1 MDYKNESVWLM
12 KGDCLE
18 RMKEIPSGS
27 VDAIICD
34 PPFNIVEKIGK
45 NIHIFR
51 QASRQIEP
59 SITEKSMSFDV
70 GFDQI
75 SWLGIAIE
83 KLKAGGNMIIF
94 NDWEN
99 MGDIA
104 KEARAHKM
112 KVKCLCHWQKPNPTP
127 VEWKRRFV
135 AGREYFIHLSKGGK
149 NTFNTEALN
158 FGSFTVPLTPK
169 SEKSSGKHPNQKP
182 IKLMQQLVEILT
194 NHGDS
199 ILDPFMG
206 SGSTGVA
213 CANTGRE
220 FIGIELDRDYFNI
233 CVNRMKGVFC
243 EQQLDV

>member
-1 MDYKNESVWLM
+1 MESNNKFTLLL
-12 KGDCLE
+12 GDCLE
-18 RMKEIPSGS
+18 RMKEIPDGS

-51 QASRQIEP
+51 QGEKQAGSSISRE
-59 SITEKSMSFDV
+59 SMLFDV

-75 SWLGIAIE
+75 SWLGVAIR
-83 KLKAGGNMIIF
+83 KLKKGGNMIVF

-104 KEARAHKM
+104 KEARSHKM

-127 VEWKRRFV
+127 AEWRRRFV

-149 NTFNTEALN
+149 NTFNTESLN
-158 FGSFTVPLTPK
+158 FGSFNVPLTPM
-169 SEKSSGKHPNQKP
+169 SEKLSGKHPNQKP
-182 IKLMQQLVEILT
+182 LTLMRQLVEIMT
-194 NHGDS
+194 NPGDLV
-199 ILDPFMG
+199 LDPFMG

-213 CANTGRE
+213 CANTGRK
-220 FIGIELDRDYFNI
+220 FIGIELDLNYFNI
-233 CVNRMKGVFC
+233 A
-243 EQQLDV
+243 LDRIEKALA